1 MPLLT
6 ARRLPSEGEPRMD
19 MEEASGRVAPM
30 VVEPPPSRA
39 TASTQPSSMSR
50 WATWVRVAPML

>member
-19 MEEASGRVAPM
+19 MAEASGRVAPM
-30 VVEPPPSRA
+30 VV
-39 TASTQPSSMSR
+39 
-50 WATWVRVAPML
+50 